1 MKSGQLVKSK
11 LSQHSQLTTWRI
23 LEIEKGISGKVRYF
37 CEASHDTK
45 TTYGFDKIKHEFK
58 AEEIELIK

>member
-1 MKSGQLVKSK
+1 MKKGQLVKSK

-58 AEEIELIK
+58 AKEIELI